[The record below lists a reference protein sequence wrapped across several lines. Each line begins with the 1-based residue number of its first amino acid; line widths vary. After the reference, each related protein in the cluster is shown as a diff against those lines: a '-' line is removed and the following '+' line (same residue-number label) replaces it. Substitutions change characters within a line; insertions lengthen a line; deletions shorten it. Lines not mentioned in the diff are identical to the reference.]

1 MTMKTIGQKIQSRR
15 KELGITQQELAD
27 IAGVGINT
35 LVAVER
41 GLGNIRL
48 SGQAGRIF
56 TEVIAIIISAYKII
70 TQAGNRN
77 SERRQGCL
85 EGLIVGHTGAV

>member
-41 GLGNIRL
+41 GQGNPSLKVLQKI
-48 SGQAGRIF
+48 AG
-56 TEVIAIIISAYKII
+56 AIGFSV
-70 TQAGNRN
+70 
-77 SERRQGCL
+77 
-85 EGLIVGHTGAV
+85 GLTLLQK

>member
-1 MTMKTIGQKIQSRR
+1 MKTIGQKIQSRR

-41 GLGNIRL
+41 GLGNPSLKVLQKI
-48 SGQAGRIF
+48 AG
-56 TEVIAIIISAYKII
+56 AIGFSV
-70 TQAGNRN
+70 
-77 SERRQGCL
+77 
-85 EGLIVGHTGAV
+85 GLTLQQK